1 MYMFFVGVDVSKAWI
16 DVSCSEGLAVHYAGQ
31 FNNSM
36 AGFKRMIAQL
46 KKSTMVDLFDWFV
59 CFENT
64 GTYSKLLLQWL
75 CSQGIACREEDPS
88 ILAKLPGIR
97 RGKSDKMDAGFICQ
111 YAYEKR
117 EKIKPTLLTP
127 PAITELKK
135 LLSRRNLHIRQC
147 AALKTSLKEHR
158 AEFGAELLKQLD
170 QQNDLLILKHQEC
183 ISFIENRIEELI
195 LSDDEMQKN
204 STLSQSVIGVGPVI
218 TWYMI
223 ATTGNF
229 KNFETSRRFSSY
241 GGMAPFPRGSSGI
254 KKGRNRVSPKANKQ
268 IKALLSNGALSA
280 IHHDPEIRKYYKRR
294 IAEGKKEGVVL
305 NNVKNK
311 LVARVFAAV
320 HRGTPFVKL
329 SSYA

>member
-1 MYMFFVGVDVSKAWI
+1 MYTFFVGVDVSKSWI
-16 DVSCSEGLAVHYAGQ
+16 DVSSTEGLAVHYAGQ
-31 FNNSM
+31 FNNSI
-36 AGFKRMIAQL
+36 AGFKRMIAHL
-46 KKSTMVDLFDWFV
+46 KKSTSVDLSEWFV

-75 CSQGIACREEDPS
+75 CSQGIACREEHPS
-88 ILAKLPGIR
+88 VIAKLPVIR
-97 RGKSDKMDAGFICQ
+97 RGKSDKMDAGLICQ

-117 EKIKPTLLTP
+117 GKIKPTPLAP

-147 AALKTSLKEHR
+147 AALKTSLKEHKS
-158 AEFGAELLKQLD
+158 EFPAELFKQLD
-170 QQNDLLILKHQEC
+170 QQNNLLILKHQEC

-195 LSDDEMQKN
+195 HSNEEMKRNSNLSK
-204 STLSQSVIGVGPVI
+204 SVIGVGPVI

-229 KNFETSRRFSSY
+229 KNFETSRQYSTY
-241 GGMAPFPRGSSGI
+241 GGIAPFSRGSGI
-254 KKGRNRVSPKANKQ
+254 KKGRNRVSQIANKQ
-268 IKALLSNGALSA
+268 IKALLSNGALAA
-280 IHHDPEIRKYYKRR
+280 IQWDPEIKRYYKRK
-294 IAEGKKEGVVL
+294 IAEGKMEGVVF

-311 LVARVFAAV
+311 LVARVFAV
-320 HRGTPFVKL
+320 IQRGTPFVKL

>member
-1 MYMFFVGVDVSKAWI
+1 MYTFFVGVDVSKAWI
-16 DVSCSEGLAVHYAGQ
+16 DVSSSEGLAVHYAGQ
-31 FNNSM
+31 FNNSTV
-36 AGFKRMIAQL
+36 GFKRMIAHL
-46 KKSTMVDLFDWFV
+46 KKSTSVGLSDWFV

-75 CSQGIACREEDPS
+75 CSQGIACREENPS
-88 ILAKLPGIR
+88 IIAKLPGIR

-117 EKIKPTLLTP
+117 EKIKPTLLAP

-135 LLSRRNLHIRQC
+135 LLSRRNLHIRQS

-158 AEFGAELLKQLD
+158 AEFGTELLKQLD
-170 QQNDLLILKHQEC
+170 QQNNLLILKHQEC

-195 LSDDEMQKN
+195 LSNEEMKKN

-229 KNFETSRRFSSY
+229 KNFETSRKYSTY
-241 GGMAPFPRGSSGI
+241 GGIAPFPRGSG
-254 KKGRNRVSPKANKQ
+254 KRKGRDRVSQKANKQ
-268 IKALLSNGALSA
+268 IKALLSNGAVSA
-280 IHHDPEIRKYYKRR
+280 IQHDPEIRRYYKRK
-294 IAEGKKEGVVL
+294 IAEGKMEGVVL

-320 HRGTPFVKL
+320 QRGTPFVKL